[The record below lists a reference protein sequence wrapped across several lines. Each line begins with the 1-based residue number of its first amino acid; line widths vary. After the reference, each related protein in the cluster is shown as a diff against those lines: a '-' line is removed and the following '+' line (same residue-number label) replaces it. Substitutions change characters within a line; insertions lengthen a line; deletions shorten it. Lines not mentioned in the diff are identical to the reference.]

1 MQWTIPGLQ
10 GFKFCATESTF
21 QRRHK
26 CSQSWKSRTMCSW
39 LVERTEDSAPQGYLD
54 KLTRLQA
61 WAQTHD
67 EHKDLQTKTSRKETN
82 KQTIDS
88 YHVQL
93 IFHTFSQL
101 FALIDTL
108 YILTFQ
114 QQTRETDL
122 PSKLFNKF
130 DWVSKVILDCVVF
143 ALSRPV
149 IGPENSPNSLNQ
161 SRLGRRRF
169 PGL

>member
-1 MQWTIPGLQ
+1 M
-10 GFKFCATESTF
+10 
-21 QRRHK
+21 
-26 CSQSWKSRTMCSW
+26 
-39 LVERTEDSAPQGYLD
+39 
-54 KLTRLQA
+54 
-61 WAQTHD
+61 
-67 EHKDLQTKTSRKETN
+67 
-82 KQTIDS
+82 
-88 YHVQL
+88 
-93 IFHTFSQL
+93 

-114 QQTRETDL
+114 QQTRETGL

-130 DWVSKVILDCVVF
+130 DWVSKVILDCFVF